1 MSTISPNTPSVANYS
16 SHYATGD
23 SGVSTAAPSS
33 NIASTLATIEA
44 KYPNLDSDLAQ
55 AKADVESTKDSHKW
69 SGLKWFEKAVF
80 FIPPFGPLLGVS
92 LMEQNK
98 QMHKTAVSTQDELQ
112 AVVDLRS
119 ALQQAAT
126 SGDYFD
132 A

>member
-1 MSTISPNTPSVANYS
+1 MSTISRNTPSVPNYS

-23 SGVSTAAPSS
+23 AAAAATAPSS
-33 NIASTLATIEA
+33 NIASTLAAIEA

-55 AKADVESTKDSHKW
+55 AKADVESTKGSHKW

-112 AVVDLRS
+112 AVVALRS
-119 ALQQAAT
+119 ALHQAAT